1 MNYYSQN
8 KKYYYVC
15 KKKILYLTVQ
25 ETDQCNSVTWDWIYN
40 AQFLSSLSLSLLKWC
55 WPCLM
60 YQRIE
65 LTAHWA
71 TSPVE
76 TSVPVF
82 LSYYTAMAWTTVGIR
97 QMRRIVVSSDS
108 FLSVSCHF
116 PCVHFFLFLLCTVLF
131 AYPKLILHCQ
141 CQYLHCMMQISFL

>member
-1 MNYYSQN
+1 MFEKGVTPHSTRNRQMQQ
-8 KKYYYVC
+8 C
-15 KKKILYLTVQ
+15 KTI
-25 ETDQCNSVTWDWIYN
+25 NN
-40 AQFLSSLSLSLLKWC
+40 AQFLSFPLSLSLVKWC

-60 YQRIE
+60 YQRIR

-82 LSYYTAMAWTTVGIR
+82 LSYYTAMAWMTVGIR

-108 FLSVSCHF
+108 FLSVSCYF
-116 PCVHFFLFLLCTVLF
+116 LCVLCSSVRCVF
-131 AYPKLILHCQ
+131 SFIFYFILHLQ
-141 CQYLHCMMQISFL
+141 GNGIELF